1 MYIDIIDKILSNQGH
16 TNSFAGIIVVFVG
29 LILISVSIS
38 LFNKVS
44 HTLRNRKA
52 AQESLPARA
61 KESEKKVRPKV
72 KDIPEDELVAI
83 ATAVEVYRKLHFEIL
98 QNEITFTHGSAQTPW
113 KMIQK
118 TRKSITRAR

>member
-52 AQESLPARA
+52 AQESLPARSE
-61 KESEKKVRPKV
+61 ESEKKARPKV

>member
-1 MYIDIIDKILSNQGH
+1 MTEIISKIVESNGH
-16 TNSFAGIIVVFVG
+16 VNTIAGIMVVFIG
-29 LILISVSIS
+29 LIMISVAIS

-44 HTLRNRKA
+44 QGMVAKKT
-52 AQESLPARA
+52 A
-61 KESEKKVRPKV
+61 KENKPAEIDETATAKTDI

-98 QNEITFTHGSAQTPW
+98 QNEVTFTHGTAQTPW

-118 TRKSITRAR
+118 NRKNIAR